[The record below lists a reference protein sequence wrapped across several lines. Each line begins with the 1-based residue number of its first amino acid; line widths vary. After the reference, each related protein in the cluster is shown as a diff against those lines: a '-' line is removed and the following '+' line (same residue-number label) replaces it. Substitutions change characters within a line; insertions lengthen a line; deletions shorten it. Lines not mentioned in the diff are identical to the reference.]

1 MSTQNANGLSASF
14 ASNTT
19 AGNAIIVAAAAAG
32 GSAVSSVTDTQG
44 NSYAQAV
51 ASDGYGEFCSEH
63 GVQCDLHTRIC
74 RTGCEFATGSGFLPG
89 GNRDGGNLGSEDHDP
104 GQ

>member
-51 ASDGYGEFCSEH
+51 AS
-63 GVQCDLHTRIC
+63 
-74 RTGCEFATGSGFLPG
+74 
-89 GNRDGGNLGSEDHDP
+89 
-104 GQ
+104 